1 MTLIAETRPD
11 AASAGAIPS
20 PWSVFGLVAI
30 AVFLV
35 SLDGTIVLVAFP
47 ALRAAFPA
55 ASPATLS
62 WTLNAYTIL
71 YAALLVPGGRLADI
85 RGRRRVFLGGL
96 AIFGIAS
103 ALAGFAAD
111 PLTLIGLRAVQAA
124 GAAALTPA
132 SLALILAAFPAE
144 KRALAVGLW
153 GAVGALAAAFGPAI
167 GGWLVE
173 AAGWQ
178 AVFLVNVPIV
188 AVALWRSAAR
198 LTESRGTD
206 PATPTDGVGIGL
218 QVAGVGAIVLG
229 LVQAQDWGA
238 GPAIGTALAGL
249 ALIGLFILWARG
261 RAHAALDLSL
271 FREPSYAWTNAA
283 TLVFGAAFSMM
294 FLTFFLFLTG
304 PWGYGLAAAGML
316 VTPGPLAV
324 VPVAILAGRL
334 AGRVGHRPLLV
345 AGGFVY
351 AASNAWFLVRLGPV
365 PSLADWFVGLVMG
378 GIGVGLT
385 LPALSG
391 AAVARLQP
399 RHFGAG
405 NAANS
410 AIRQVG
416 AALGAAAAVML
427 AGATGAGLEAFR
439 IVFVLLVVGGIATA
453 VLSLPID
460 TRPRI

>member
-1 MTLIAETRPD
+1 MTLLAHTRPD
-11 AASAGAIPS
+11 ATSGPIAS
-20 PWSVFGLVAI
+20 PWSIFGLVAI

-35 SLDGTIVLVAFP
+35 SLDGTIVLAAFP
-47 ALRAAFPA
+47 ALRAAFPS

-71 YAALLVPGGRLADI
+71 YAALLVPGGRLADM

-96 AIFGIAS
+96 AVFGLAS
-103 ALAGFAAD
+103 ALAGLAAD
-111 PLTLIGLRAVQAA
+111 PLTLIALRAVQAA

-144 KRALAVGLW
+144 KRAVAVGLW

-178 AVFLVNVPIV
+178 AVFLVNAPIV
-188 AVALWRSAAR
+188 VFALWRGWTQLA
-198 LTESRGTD
+198 ESMGSDPTAPLDLLGT
-206 PATPTDGVGIGL
+206 AL
-218 QVAGVGAIVLG
+218 QVTGIGAIVLG
-229 LVQAQDWGA
+229 LVQAQEWGA

-249 ALIGLFILWARG
+249 ALIGLFVLWARG

-271 FREPSYAWTNAA
+271 FREASYAWTNAA

-294 FLTFFLFLTG
+294 FLGFFLFLTG
-304 PWGYGLAAAGML
+304 PWGYGLAAAGLL

-324 VPVAILAGRL
+324 VPVAVVAGRL
-334 AGRVGHRPLLV
+334 AGRIGHRPLLV
-345 AGGFVY
+345 AGGLVY
-351 AASNAWFLVRLGPV
+351 AASNAWFLLRLGPTPV
-365 PSLADWFVGLVMG
+365 LFDWFVGLVIG

-427 AGATGAGLEAFR
+427 AGHTGAGLEAFR
-439 IVFVLLVVGGIATA
+439 LLSWLLVAGGLATA
-453 VLSLPID
+453 ALSLPIN
-460 TRPRI
+460 TRPRS